1 MTHSA
6 PNSSK
11 IDGFDPFSFL
21 SSIGA
26 GSATLQFK
34 AGQSVFRQG
43 DPASALYYLQQGRV
57 QISIISSQGKE
68 GVTAIH
74 GPGEL
79 FGQEGMFR
87 RSLYRAN
94 AVTTGA
100 STIAKIDNKAMM
112 RVMEAQSSLALMFL
126 SFVMW
131 RNVQIED
138 DLVDHLFNSSEKR
151 LARHLLKLA
160 GRDENGDAFDE
171 AATVIPKTSQE
182 ALASRIGTTRGRI
195 NFFMNKFRKL
205 GYIDYDGDITVRA
218 SLANILIEEGT
229 PERASL
235 LDHSPLSGRE
245 GTIPARRPMSDRLEQ
260 RACA

>member
-151 LARHLLKLA
+151 LARVLLLMA
-160 GRDENGDAFDE
+160 EFGTPGEPEPF
-171 AATVIPKTSQE
+171 IPKVSQE
-182 ALASRIGTTRGRI
+182 TLAEMIGTTRSRVS
-195 NFFMNKFRKL
+195 FFMNRFRKL
-205 GYIDYDGDITVRA
+205 GF
-218 SLANILIEEGT
+218 IEYNG
-229 PERASL
+229 RIRVHKSL
-235 LDHSPLSGRE
+235 LNVILHDHLPDDNTE
-245 GTIPARRPMSDRLEQ
+245 RPSFSEHIEDSL
-260 RACA
+260 